1 MPTDRKAQD
10 VDSLMEAMKGCTIAI
25 STDYSGLNVSE
36 MSEFRTTLRENGI
49 KYKVVK
55 NTLFKIAA
63 DQAEMPAIKDLID
76 GMTAIA
82 FGYGDEQ
89 IPAKVIT
96 KYVQDSGVAL
106 KIRNALIGDQTLSS
120 DQLKELAALPG
131 KEELAAKL
139 VGQLH
144 GQLAGLVHVLNN
156 PLVRLARS
164 LNSPSS
170 GLVNVLNSRVQ
181 QIS

>member
-10 VDSLMEAMKGCTIAI
+10 VNSLMEAMKGCTIAI

-76 GMTAIA
+76 GILH
-82 FGYGDEQ
+82 
-89 IPAKVIT
+89 IN
-96 KYVQDSGVAL
+96 L
-106 KIRNALIGDQTLSS
+106 KQCNNI
-120 DQLKELAALPG
+120 QLKLAIVQP
-131 KEELAAKL
+131 KL
-139 VGQLH
+139 DIKKQKKTP
-144 GQLAGLVHVLNN
+144 N
-156 PLVRLARS
+156 
-164 LNSPSS
+164 
-170 GLVNVLNSRVQ
+170 
-181 QIS
+181 

>member
-1 MPTDRKAQD
+1 MPTDRKAED

-36 MSEFRTTLRENGI
+36 MSEFRTTLRKNGI
-49 KYKVVK
+49 TYKVVK

-76 GMTAIA
+76 GTTAIA

-96 KYVQDSGVAL
+96 KYVKDSGVEL
-106 KIRNALIGDQTLSS
+106 KIRNALIGDQALSP

-131 KEELAAKL
+131 REELAAKL
-139 VGQLH
+139 VGQLQ

-170 GLVNVLNSRVQ
+170 GLVNVLSSRVK

>member
-1 MPTDRKAQD
+1 MTTERKIKQVEMLQDKLDRCSIAVATNPTGVD
-10 VDSLMEAMKGCTIAI
+10 VNGMNEIRSK
-25 STDYSGLNVSE
+25 
-36 MSEFRTTLRENGI
+36 LRELNI
-49 KYKVVK
+49 EYKVVK

-76 GMTAIA
+76 GTTAIA

-96 KYVQDSGVAL
+96 RYVRDSGVEL
-106 KIRNALIGDQTLSS
+106 KIRNALIGDRTLSS

-131 KEELAAKL
+131 KEELAGKL
-139 VGQLH
+139 VGQLY
-144 GQLAGLVHVLNN
+144 GQLAGLVHVMNN

>member
-1 MPTDRKAQD
+1 MPTDRKAED

-36 MSEFRTTLRENGI
+36 MSEFRTTLRKNGI
-49 KYKVVK
+49 TYKVVK

-76 GMTAIA
+76 GTTAIA

-96 KYVQDSGVAL
+96 KYVKDSGVEL
-106 KIRNALIGDQTLSS
+106 KIRNALIGDQAFSP

-139 VGQLH
+139 VGQLQ

-170 GLVNVLNSRVQ
+170 GLVNVLSSRVK

>member
-10 VDSLMEAMKGCTIAI
+10 VNSLMEAMKGCTIAI

-36 MSEFRTTLRENGI
+36 MSKFRATLRENGI

-55 NTLFKIAA
+55 NTLLKIAA

-96 KYVQDSGVAL
+96 KYVQDSGVEL

-120 DQLKELAALPG
+120 DQLKELAALPS
-131 KEELAAKL
+131 KEELVAKL

-156 PLVRLARS
+156 PLVRLAKS
-164 LNSPSS
+164 LNSPSR